1 MKKLGRSL
9 SFFIVPGLF
18 LLVILLFFS
27 DRSRFQF
34 DSDEGVF
41 LMQGMLFEKGFALY
55 DPVWMDQTPLL
66 PALLAAGFRI
76 AGYKVGL
83 ARLLIAGFSSL
94 LIGGVFHFLRRGP
107 GLWAAVAGAVI
118 LFFSPLYLVLSVSVM
133 NGLPAIALAVLS
145 LIALDRWHRSGSP
158 AALALSGFMLALSVG
173 IKLFTAF
180 LVPLFC
186 GGLVVA
192 AWSHAAGRPDWKTLA
207 RPVGLWA
214 AGFLVPSIVI
224 LFWIIRPGNAG
235 TLLTVHLDALD
246 SRVFDEEKFRV
257 WIYLKQLPVLLGLAG
272 IGLALA
278 VKKRDWTMLYP
289 AGWVVLAIGF
299 LGAITPVWDHHQL
312 LITAP
317 ASMLAAYAA
326 AEAAE
331 WAAGRAGSPP
341 RFNPAPVYRGTAIA
355 VCLLLVFAQGRP
367 DALDHLAFLP
377 DPNRDN
383 LQISNARVRI
393 LAEMQAYAPQTDWI
407 FTDNLMLAFRARIP
421 VPPEIATFSL
431 KRMEAG
437 YLTEADLIAVLER
450 YRPEQVFLD
459 RFEFVLLPDFLEAR
473 YELIGWKEGEYAWY
487 LRSDLE

>member
-1 MKKLGRSL
+1 MKILGRPL

-34 DSDEGVF
+34 DNDEGVF
-41 LMQGMLFEKGFALY
+41 LMQGMLFERGYALY

-107 GLWAAVAGAVI
+107 GLWAAVAGTVI

-145 LIALDRWHRSGSP
+145 LVALDRWHRSEDP
-158 AALALSGFMLALSVG
+158 AALALSGFLMALSVS

-180 LVPLFC
+180 LIPLYC
-186 GGLVVA
+186 AGLLVA
-192 AWSHAAGRPDWKTLA
+192 AWSRAAGRPDWKTLA

-214 AGFLVPSIVI
+214 AGFLVPAIVV
-224 LFWIIRPGNAG
+224 LAVLVRPGNLDN
-235 TLLTVHLDALD
+235 LLFVHLDVLD
-246 SRVFDEEKFRV
+246 SSTLAGEKFQI
-257 WIYLKQLPVLLGLAG
+257 WLYLKRLPVLLGLAG
-272 IGLALA
+272 IGVFIA
-278 VKKRDWTMLYP
+278 VRKKDWRMLYP
-289 AGWVVLAIGF
+289 ASWIVLAIGF

-312 LITAP
+312 LITVP

-331 WAAGRAGSPP
+331 WAAGRAGSPS
-341 RFNPAPVYRGTAIA
+341 RLNLAPVFRGTTIA
-355 VCLLLVFAQGRP
+355 VCVLLIFAQGRP
-367 DALDHLAFLP
+367 DALDHLAFFP
-377 DPNRDN
+377 DPNRDD
-383 LQISNARVRI
+383 LQILNARVRI

-407 FTDNLMLAFRARIP
+407 FTDNLMMAFRARIL
-421 VPPEIATFSL
+421 VPPEIATFSR

-459 RFEFVLLPDFLEAR
+459 RFEYALLPEFLQAD